1 MKNLLIDPI
10 SQTGFTLEKP
20 LLTLVVAAYNQE
32 RFIEEA
38 VAGAF
43 SQTYSPLEV
52 ILSDDSSKDATF
64 QIMQRMAADYRGC
77 HRIILNRNE
86 SNLGIGGHVN
96 RIMQLAKG
104 QIIIAAAGDDISLP
118 NRVEKI
124 YQAYE
129 SSNSTAKSIFS
140 NARII
145 DDMGN
150 PKGLYFPNAFSPADF
165 MPKLIAKRDFILIG
179 ATHAWSRDA
188 FDLFGPL
195 LTPLTC
201 EDMAIPFRSALLGCI
216 RYIDEPLVIY
226 RSHQDNVWKHPGRD
240 VVGWEKFLVYEKQSI
255 YKNWLQ
261 DLQKNRELVPDENNE
276 IGDIQGIVLNRLMA
290 VEEDIELIAG
300 SYARKL
306 KVIFRAIR
314 RGDKFQTLRHR
325 IGVFVVPNIYRY
337 YLKYKGS

>member
-1 MKNLLIDPI
+1 M
-10 SQTGFTLEKP
+10 LEKP
-20 LLTLVVAAYNQE
+20 LLTLALFAYNQE

-43 SQTYSPLEV
+43 SQTYSPLEI
-52 ILSDDSSKDATF
+52 ILSDDGSRDATF
-64 QIMQRMAADYRGC
+64 QIMQRIAASYRGC
-77 HRIILNRNE
+77 HRVILNRNE

-104 QIIIAAAGDDISLP
+104 QLIIAAAGDDISLP

-124 YQAYE
+124 YQTYK
-129 SSNSTAKSIFS
+129 SSDGTAKSIFS

-145 DDMGN
+145 DDMGT
-150 PKGLYFPNAFSPADF
+150 PKGFYFSNAFSPADF
-165 MPKLIAKRDFILIG
+165 MLKLIANRDFILIG
-179 ATHAWSRDA
+179 ASHAWSRDV

-201 EDMAIPFRSALLGCI
+201 EDMVIPFRSALIGSIC
-216 RYIDEPLVIY
+216 YIDEPLVIY
-226 RSHQDNVWKHPGRD
+226 RSHQNNVWKYQHRD
-240 VVGWEKFLVYEKQSI
+240 VTGWEKFLAYDKQSI

-261 DLQKNRELVPDENNE
+261 DLQKIRELAPDGNNE

-290 VEEDIELIAG
+290 VEEDIELIVG
-300 SYARKL
+300 NYVRKL
-306 KVIFRAIR
+306 ILIFRAIR

-325 IGVFVVPNIYRY
+325 IGVFVVPNIYKY